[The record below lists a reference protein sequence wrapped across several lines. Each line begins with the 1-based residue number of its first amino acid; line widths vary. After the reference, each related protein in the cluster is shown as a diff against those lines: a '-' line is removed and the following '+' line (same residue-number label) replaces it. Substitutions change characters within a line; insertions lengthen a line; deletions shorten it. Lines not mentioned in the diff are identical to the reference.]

1 MRRALALV
9 VPVLL
14 VAVIATDGFART
26 NRADVRGVCSTT
38 GVDVYFWPQGHQAVP
53 AIGFPAFAPAH
64 VEFYRARDIRGTA
77 QFGYMDLRQ
86 GALSPSQCTSS
97 ADGKIPFVAG
107 ATIQT
112 STETGK
118 LRCNLVGNVDLQVAT
133 ATKTTRRV
141 VTRLVRVKGST
152 KKRKVR
158 KTIAST
164 VRIGNRASISAAG
177 GAGAVAEVLL
187 SSNAATPSSLKF
199 DSRACALVDLTG

>member
-1 MRRALALV
+1 

-38 GVDVYFWPQGHQAVP
+38 GVDVFFWPQGHPAVP

-64 VEFYRARDIRGTA
+64 VEFYRARDIRGAA
-77 QFGYMDLRQ
+77 QFGYMDLTQ

-97 ADGKIPFVAG
+97 AEGKVAFVTG
-107 ATIQT
+107 AAIQT

-118 LRCNLVGNVDLQVAT
+118 LRCTLVGNVDLQVA
-133 ATKTTRRV
+133 AAMKTTRRV
-141 VTRLVRVKGST
+141 VTRLVEVKGSK

-158 KTIAST
+158 KTITST
-164 VRIGNRASISAAG
+164 TRIGNRGSISAAG

-187 SSNAATPSSLKF
+187 STDAATPSSLKF